1 MLKTRVFSYIFVA
14 GSMGLALASLT

>member
-14 GSMGLALASLT
+14 GSMGLALAGLT